1 MVEQIMNLTTTE
13 STCILIIEDD
23 PDTRANLVDI
33 LDLFGLDSLA
43 AGSVREALV
52 LRRLT
57 EASIVLIDRKLPDG
71 MCESL
76 IPRIRE
82 RLPDADFIVAT
93 AYAELAGSIEA
104 LRQGASD
111 YLLKPIYPDALRV
124 AIGRIL
130 DRRRLNLARQRSEA
144 AFRNLVESAGSV
156 IMILRSDGTIAY
168 LNPYGEHLTGYDMQ
182 SLAGRDCVE
191 IFVPEDERAEIREA
205 LTLVMEGRPLQH
217 YEHSFR
223 CHDGSRRWMVCNAR
237 RLDDYDGE
245 PAVLAIGQDIT
256 ARRAAEHKTR
266 LLDSAIAVLEEGVL
280 ITAVNPAQEAA
291 ADERTDWFS
300 SRIEY
305 ANHALI
311 RITGYLSGEIIGR
324 TPQLLECAETN
335 RTVMAELNEH
345 LQTSRSFV
353 CECALQRRDG
363 NVFPAELHLSPV
375 LDSDGRW
382 THTVAT
388 IRDITQRKTAEKRLV
403 QAERLAAIGK
413 AMTGLAHESRNA
425 LQRSQ
430 AALDLLAADLEGNPQ
445 AMKFLK
451 RIQVAQDDLHRLYE
465 DVREYARPIRI
476 EPRLQ
481 PIDEL
486 LHLTWEELIVK
497 RVGRHAH
504 LKEVFETEDLSCEVE
519 GFLIRQVFRNIL
531 DNSLAA
537 CPDPVEI
544 TVTWSEIRIGT
555 EPALRIA
562 IRDNGPGV
570 SLSQMEQIFEE
581 FFTTRTHGTGLG
593 LAIVRRLM
601 LAHGGTITAS
611 PPDPARPGL
620 ELVLTLPRH
629 AR

>member
-1 MVEQIMNLTTTE
+1 MVEQLMNQV
-13 STCILIIEDD
+13 STASASILIIEDD
-23 PDTRANLVDI
+23 ADTRANLMDI

-43 AGSVREALV
+43 AGSVREALG
-52 LRRLT
+52 LRRLSDV
-57 EASIVLIDRKLPDG
+57 SIVLIDRKLPDG
-71 MCESL
+71 MCEFL

-82 RLPDADFIVAT
+82 RLPNADFIIAT
-93 AYAELAGSIEA
+93 AYADLDSSIEA
-104 LRQGASD
+104 VRLGASD

-130 DRRRLNLARQRSEA
+130 DRRRLDREKQRSEA

-156 IMILRSDGTIAY
+156 IMILRPDRTIAY
-168 LNPYGEHLTGYDMQ
+168 LNPYGEHFTGYEQ
-182 SLAGRDCVE
+182 SAIQGRDLVE
-191 IFVPEDERAEIREA
+191 VFVPEEEQVEIREA
-205 LTLVMEGRPLQH
+205 LASVLDGRPMQH

-223 CHDGSRRWMVCNAR
+223 CRDGARRWMVCNAR

-256 ARRAAEHKTR
+256 ARRAAELRSR

-280 ITAVNPAQEAA
+280 ISAVGSSG
-291 ADERTDWFS
+291 DEVDGERADWFT

-305 ANHALI
+305 ANNALV

-345 LQTSRSFV
+345 LRTSRSFT
-353 CECALQRRDG
+353 CECVLQRRDG
-363 NVFPAELHLSPV
+363 EVFPAELHLSPV
-375 LDSDGRW
+375 LDSSGRW

-388 IRDITQRKTAEKRLV
+388 IRDITQRKAAEKRLV

-430 AALDLLAADLEGNPQ
+430 AALDLLAADLEENQQ
-445 AMKFLK
+445 ATKYLK

-476 EPRLQ
+476 DPRLQ

-497 RVGRHAH
+497 RDGRRAA
-504 LKEVFETEDLSCEVE
+504 LKEVHETEDLSCEVE

-531 DNSLAA
+531 DNALAA

-544 TVTWSEIRIGT
+544 TVTWSETRIAM
-555 EPALRIA
+555 EPALRISF
-562 IRDNGPGV
+562 RDNGPGV
-570 SLSQMEQIFEE
+570 PLSQLEQIFEE

-601 LAHGGTITAS
+601 VAHGGSITAS
-611 PPDPARPGL
+611 QPDPDRPGL